1 MEKPAQHPAD
11 TAQTDWENEGGSA
24 APESKQTTPKG
35 LEIPVPTRG
44 SIFAAFKKIVGKPQK
59 GR

>member
-1 MEKPAQHPAD
+1 MAGKEQEP
-11 TAQTDWENEGGSA
+11 
-24 APESKQTTPKG
+24 KQPTQRTPKG

-44 SIFAAFKKIVGKPQK
+44 SVFKAFQKIVGKPQK